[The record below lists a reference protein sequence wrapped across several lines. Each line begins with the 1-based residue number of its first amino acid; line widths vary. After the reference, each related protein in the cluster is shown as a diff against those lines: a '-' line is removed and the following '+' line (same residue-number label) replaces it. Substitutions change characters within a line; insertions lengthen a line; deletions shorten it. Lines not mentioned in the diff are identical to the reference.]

1 MGETLTVISTVFWT
15 LHITYTDMATTYV
28 DSISMM
34 CIQLGVV
41 TLLSCFAALT
51 LEPQQWLWDH
61 IWVFFPWLIFLAVS
75 EGLGFTLMAVGQN
88 YSPPTHAAIILSLEG
103 VFASVA
109 SYLFLDE
116 TLTSRELSGCFLMLM
131 AALVAKV
138 GCHCIDSHHSLVD
151 LHSLSHD
158 HHDHANDGS
167 INSKSHNNSNPH
179 EMSHGHGQ
187 DSGMMM
193 GGVGNEQGNSGNN
206 TNKKLNNSLMTSA
219 IAELTREKLKI

>member
-116 TLTSRELSGCFLMLM
+116 TLTSRELSGCFLMLT

-138 GCHCIDSHHSLVD
+138 GCLCIDSHHSLLGD
-151 LHSLSHD
+151 LHSPSHD
-158 HHDHANDGS
+158 HHDHTGDGG
-167 INSKSHNNSNPH
+167 NSSNPH
-179 EMSHGHGQ
+179 EMMMGHGHSHGQ
-187 DSGMMM
+187 DSGLM
-193 GGVGNEQGNSGNN
+193 GGAGNEQGNSGSN

-219 IAELTREKLKI
+219 IAELTGEKLKI